1 MNKLKRKEIAEALL
15 KCGAACDAVKEARAV
30 GSGEHKG
37 TDIDLTMMFQG
48 AAEAFGVAYLAIT
61 GELDEDLLEPAHV
74 LASMAAHYLDHV
86 GEGGEEE

>member
-1 MNKLKRKEIAEALL
+1 MNKLKRKEVADALL

-48 AAEAFGVAYLAIT
+48 AAEAFRVAYLAIT
-61 GELDEDLLEPAHV
+61 GQLDEDLLEPPHV
-74 LASMAAHYLDHV
+74 LASMAEHYLSEL
-86 GEGGEEE
+86 EGGEEE

>member
-1 MNKLKRKEIAEALL
+1 MNKMKRKEIADALL

-74 LASMAAHYLDHV
+74 LASMSAHYLSEL
-86 GEGGEEE
+86 EGGEEE

>member
-1 MNKLKRKEIAEALL
+1 MKMKRKEIADALL

-37 TDIDLTMMFQG
+37 TDIDLTLFFQG

-74 LASMAAHYLDHV
+74 LGAMAEDYLSEL
-86 GEGGEEE
+86 EGGEDE